1 MQRVATEDA
10 LDAEPTS
17 LQRAVALDRLKGV
30 VRARR
35 REATLRDHQMR
46 DAHLVST
53 DHRHHREPRPATD
66 AHVIRLTTS
75 VNSAR
80 RTANG
85 TVYAA
90 GLARTTI
97 STGDSTG
104 RPWRL

>member
-17 LQRAVALDRLKGV
+17 LYRAVALDRLKGV

-53 DHRHHREPRPATD
+53 DHRHHRAPRPATEF
-66 AHVIRLTTS
+66 HVIRLTTP

-80 RTANG
+80 GRANG
-85 TVYAA
+85 TVWAV
-90 GLARTTI
+90 GLARPPI
-97 STGDSTG
+97 STG
-104 RPWRL
+104 